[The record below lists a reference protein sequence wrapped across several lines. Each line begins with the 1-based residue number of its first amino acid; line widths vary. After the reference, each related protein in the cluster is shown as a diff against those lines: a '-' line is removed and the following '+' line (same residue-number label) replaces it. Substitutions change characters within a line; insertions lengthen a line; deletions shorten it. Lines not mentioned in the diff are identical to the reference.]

1 MSVIRTKDVK
11 QISQRDHIKNRSMWA
26 GSHAN
31 QEQDIYIVV
40 DGDHFEHKELKF
52 PPAMEKCIDEIV
64 VNAID
69 HYVNFPDLVK
79 NIKILF
85 ADNGEISVFNDGP
98 GIFVKETQNLNKEV
112 MYTPQLIFAEYMS
125 SSNFD
130 DENERVVG
138 GQNGLG
144 AKITSVHSEYFTV
157 ETCDI
162 ASGYKYTQTFRDGL
176 LVIEKP
182 VLKKIRKSDKSYT
195 KITFMLNY
203 NEFKFDPVACRETLY
218 KIIEARAWHAAAYT
232 GIKVEFN
239 DQKIRAKSFRDYCV
253 MYTDDGVH
261 SMTMTRPDG
270 KYPWDICVG
279 FTDGKEKS
287 VSLINGIYIKSG
299 GTHIK
304 FIQKY
309 LLGFIKPLL
318 EKELKKNKVGFN
330 RNVVIN
336 NLFIFM
342 KGPIPNPEFLSQTK
356 DAVVTD
362 INTFKNYAIEEGEMK
377 KLWTM
382 VKPNLLAAFIKKQIG
397 EEKKRVVRGA
407 VVVPKYEEAANC
419 RNAKLCH
426 QCGLIVAEGDSAI
439 SAVRKGLLSKHTTED
454 FSFTWF
460 GTYSLQ
466 GVIVNGLRE
475 STELTS
481 GRSKKDEFTELIAPI
496 GNRLPGQKVLNNER
510 LSSLTKVLGLDYNK
524 KYNFTQKGETEYK
537 SLRYGFI
544 VGLTDQDLDGFNIFG
559 LLITYFMTYWPALVK
574 RGFIRRI
581 QTPIFRAYPNNKKKP
596 VKEFYT
602 EKDIHDWVET
612 LGEAKVK
619 SMYTTKYYKGLGSH
633 SEEKREVTQMFRNIN
648 TKICEYQ
655 LDKDS
660 VRNMFVY
667 YGKETS
673 IRKNALREVVN
684 TEISNRL
691 KVPIS
696 EHFGV
701 SVKSYQIDNISRKI
715 SAVMDGLVDCRRK
728 ILHVTRD
735 LQKSKEV
742 KIPTVAGYVLSKT
755 DYHHGDATIAASIVK
770 MAQIHPCARELP
782 LLLPRG
788 MFGDY
793 AHGFSNSASPRYLSL
808 LINKNLTDKLF
819 RKEDDFILQYKIIEG
834 KRYEPVNYA
843 PVIPY
848 ALAESDTI
856 PGTGWKMQ
864 THARRINDLINN
876 TRRLISGEITEC
888 GELGM
893 SLSRFN
899 GRFTEYKGKTYFV
912 GEYSYDDVE
921 NTIHIQGLPIDKYS
935 YYYIEG
941 SDSDIIKKKG
951 ESKKDGI
958 KYKEHVESV
967 QTLSDDVVDIIVKL
981 KPGAADEI
989 MNNYGNE
996 VFDAF
1001 EEYFGLK
1008 CAITHN
1014 INFIDTRGTVIEF
1027 RSYEDAFMVW
1037 YEYRKNLYS
1046 IRVEREII
1054 LTNLMIEMLLEQQ
1067 RFSREHKKYGL
1078 TTSVSE
1084 DKANLILNEHKY
1096 KIFNREKLI
1105 HPAFTEIKELVPL
1118 ITLAEYGAT
1127 YKYLLDMSYYD
1138 KLESAYT
1145 KRQAKIEEL
1154 KNRLNYLTDD
1164 ANNLFVGAN
1173 VWLQELSELENAIN
1187 IGKAS
1192 GWKYGEDEYIFE
1204 D

>member
-1 MSVIRTKDVK
+1 MSTIRTKDVK
-11 QISQRDHIKNRSMWA
+11 QISQREHIKSRSMWA

-31 QEQDIYIVV
+31 QDQDIYVLV
-40 DGDHFEHKELKF
+40 DDHFEQKELKF

-69 HYVNFPDLVK
+69 HYVSFPDLVK
-79 NIKILF
+79 NIKITLS
-85 ADNGEISVFNDGP
+85 DNGEISVFNDGP
-98 GIFVKETQNLNKEV
+98 GIFIKETKNNEGKN
-112 MYTPQLIFAEYMS
+112 MYTPQLMFAECMS
-125 SSNFD
+125 GSNFD

-144 AKITSVHSEYFTV
+144 AKITSIHSDYFTI

-162 ASGYKYTQTFRDGL
+162 ASGYKYNQTFRDGL
-176 LVIEKP
+176 NIIEP
-182 VLKKIRKSDKSYT
+182 PEVKKIKKTDKSYT

-203 NEFKFDPVACRETLY
+203 NDFKFNPLECKDTLF

-232 GIKVEFN
+232 GIKLEFN
-239 DQKIRAKSFRDYCV
+239 DQKIRSKSFRDYCL
-253 MYTDDGVH
+253 MYTNEDVFQ
-261 SMTMTRPDG
+261 MNMTRPDG

-279 FTDGKEKS
+279 FTDGKEKN

-309 LLGFIKPLL
+309 LLGYIKPLM
-318 EKELKKNKVGFN
+318 EKELKRNKVIFN
-330 RNVVIN
+330 RNVITN

-342 KGPIPNPEFLSQTK
+342 KGPVPNPEFLSQTK
-356 DAVVTD
+356 EALTTD
-362 INTFKNYAIEEGEMK
+362 INTFKNYTVDDAALK

-382 VKPNLLAAFIKKQIG
+382 VKPNLIAAFIKKQIG
-397 EEKKRVVRGA
+397 NEKKRVVRGA
-407 VVVPKYEEAANC
+407 INVPKYEEAENC

-439 SAVRKGLLSKHTTED
+439 SAVRKGLMLKKVSDE

-475 STELTS
+475 STEIKACRT
-481 GRSKKDEFTELIAPI
+481 KKDEFAELIAQI

-510 LSSLTKVLGLDYNK
+510 LTSLTKVLGLDYNK
-524 KYNFTQKGETEYK
+524 KYDFTQKGEKEFR

-581 QTPIFRAYPNNKKKP
+581 QTPIFRAYPHNKKHP
-596 VKEFYT
+596 VKEFYA
-602 EKDIHDWVET
+602 EKDIYNWIQSI
-612 LGEAKVK
+612 GEAKVK
-619 SMYTTKYYKGLGSH
+619 SSYITKYYKGLGSH

-648 TKICEYQ
+648 TKICHYY
-655 LDKDS
+655 LDKNS
-660 VRNMFVY
+660 ISRMFVY
-667 YGKETS
+667 YGSETGP
-673 IRKNALREVVN
+673 RKNALRLEVDR
-684 TEISNRL
+684 EITPGL
-691 KVPIS
+691 KIPIS
-696 EHFGV
+696 DHFDI
-701 SVKSYQIDNISRKI
+701 SVKSYQIDNINRKI
-715 SAVMDGLVDCRRK
+715 SSVIDGLVDCRRK
-728 ILHVTRD
+728 IVHVTRD
-735 LQKSKEV
+735 LNKSKEV

-770 MAQIHPCARELP
+770 MAQIHPCIRELP

-788 MFGDY
+788 LFGDY
-793 AHGFSNSASPRYLSL
+793 AHGFSNSAQPRYLSL
-808 LINKNLTDKLF
+808 LLNKNLTDKLF
-819 RKEDDFILQYKIIEG
+819 RKEDDFILQYKIVEG
-834 KRYEPVNYA
+834 KRYEPINYA
-843 PVIPY
+843 PIIPY

-864 THARRINDLINN
+864 THARNIGDLINN
-876 TRRLISGEITEC
+876 TRRLILGEITEC
-888 GELGM
+888 ENLSM

-899 GRFTEYKGKTYFV
+899 GRFTEHKGKTYFV
-912 GEYSYDDVE
+912 GEYSFDEDE
-921 NTIHIQGLPIDKYS
+921 NTVNITGLPIDKYS

-941 SDSDIIKKKG
+941 SDADVIKKKG
-951 ESKKDGI
+951 DGKKDGI
-958 KYKEHVESV
+958 KHKEHVESV
-967 QTLSDDVVDIIVKL
+967 RTLSDDEVNIIVKL
-981 KPGAADEI
+981 NPGAADEI

-996 VFDAF
+996 TFDAF

-1014 INFIDTRGTVIEF
+1014 INFIDTNGTVIEF
-1027 RSYEDAFMVW
+1027 KTYEDAFMVW
-1037 YEYRKNLYS
+1037 YDYRKKLYAV
-1046 IRVEREII
+1046 RVEREII
-1054 LTNLMIEMLLEQQ
+1054 LTNLLIQMLMEQQ

-1078 TTSVSE
+1078 SNSVSE
-1084 DKANLILNEHKY
+1084 DKANEILHEHKY

-1105 HPAFTEIKELVPL
+1105 HPAYTSVSELTRL

-1138 KLESAYT
+1138 KLESAYV
-1145 KRQAKIEEL
+1145 KRNAKIEEL
-1154 KNRLNYLTDD
+1154 KERLDYLQDNE
-1164 ANNLFVGAN
+1164 NNLFVGAN
-1173 VWLQELSELENAIN
+1173 VWLHELSELEKAVND
-1187 IGKAS
+1187 GKAS